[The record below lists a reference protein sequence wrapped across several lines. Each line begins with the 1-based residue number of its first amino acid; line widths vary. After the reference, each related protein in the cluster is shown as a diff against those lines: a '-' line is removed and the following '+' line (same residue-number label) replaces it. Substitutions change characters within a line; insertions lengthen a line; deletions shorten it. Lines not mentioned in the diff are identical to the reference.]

1 MTPSSSFKTNQPI
14 QSLYLGVK
22 LQSGMHEGLNKHRT
36 RKFPLLLG
44 ANFASRSSPFVGGG
58 TGSGEP
64 ASPTQGS
71 PAVAAGGNT
80 EDDPLGTR
88 PSRKVLQDCFKHNSL
103 K

>member
-1 MTPSSSFKTNQPI
+1 M
-14 QSLYLGVK
+14 
-22 LQSGMHEGLNKHRT
+22 QSGMHEGLNKHRT

-44 ANFASRSSPFVGGG
+44 ANFAYHSSPCMGGG

-64 ASPTQGS
+64 ASPTWGS

-80 EDDPLGTR
+80 EEDPPGTR
-88 PSRKVLQDCFKHNSL
+88 PLRKVLQDCFKHNSL